1 MISTQCYLSLPCRIK
16 PILAFPKGRNKLLL
30 LKISTNEHSPPL
42 VLPRRGD
49 AGYSSSVK
57 DWEMQVTPNLI
68 SH

>member
-1 MISTQCYLSLPCRIK
+1 MEIALICYFEI
-16 PILAFPKGRNKLLL
+16 ILVILLYIRFL
-30 LKISTNEHSPPL
+30 RHQPPL

-49 AGYSSSVK
+49 AGYSNSVK